1 MNILTKNIKYIR
13 TKKGVSQE
21 HFADDLRVTRGRICA
36 YECNKAKPP
45 LEFII
50 KLSEYSKLSID
61 TLVKENLNKL
71 EQ

>member
-1 MNILTKNIKYIR
+1 MKILTKNIRYIR
-13 TKKGVSQE
+13 KQRGVSQE
-21 HFADDLRVTRGRICA
+21 LFADDLSVTRGRICA
-36 YECNKAKPP
+36 YECNKAIPT

-61 TLVKENLNKL
+61 TLVKENLDKL